1 MLRGGNDHIAIV
13 LYTSGSTGVP
23 KGVRLP
29 HESILNRLQWQWAT
43 FPYTSNEA
51 VSVFKTAL
59 TFVDS
64 IAELWGPLMCG
75 LAILVVPKAV
85 TKDPQ
90 RLVALLER
98 YKIRRLVL
106 VPTLLRSLLM
116 YLKME
121 GGGAAQKLLYNLQIW
136 VCSGE
141 PLSVALASSF
151 FDYFDEG
158 VHRLYNFYGSTEVMG
173 DVTFF
178 ACESKKQLSLYDNV
192 PIGEVY
198 PRFLSVTD
206 ITQESSPLRHS
217 CVEYRHLSAGCRL
230 SSCKERRDWRDLRF
244 GTQLGRWLCQRSRSR
259 ALPGEPTS
267 CGEE

>member
-1 MLRGGNDHIAIV
+1 
-13 LYTSGSTGVP
+13 
-23 KGVRLP
+23 
-29 HESILNRLQWQWAT
+29 
-43 FPYTSNEA
+43 
-51 VSVFKTAL
+51 
-59 TFVDS
+59 
-64 IAELWGPLMCG
+64 MCG

-141 PLSVALASSF
+141 PLSVSLASSF

-158 VHRLYNFYGSTEVMG
+158 VHRLYNFYGSTEVLG
-173 DVTFF
+173 DVTYF

-192 PIGEVY
+192 PIGE
-198 PRFLSVTD
+198 P
-206 ITQESSPLRHS
+206 
-217 CVEYRHLSAGCRL
+217 
-230 SSCKERRDWRDLRF
+230 
-244 GTQLGRWLCQRSRSR
+244 
-259 ALPGEPTS
+259 
-267 CGEE
+267 